1 MSLSGSILL
10 CCSGLFDIYI
20 FFVSF
25 SLSFHCWLNFV
36 LAIGYSHENVL
47 YKVLTQNISG
57 IVTDHVKFYP

>member
-20 FFVSF
+20 FCLIFSEF
-25 SLSFHCWLNFV
+25 SLLAQLF
-36 LAIGYSHENVL
+36 LAIGYCHENVL